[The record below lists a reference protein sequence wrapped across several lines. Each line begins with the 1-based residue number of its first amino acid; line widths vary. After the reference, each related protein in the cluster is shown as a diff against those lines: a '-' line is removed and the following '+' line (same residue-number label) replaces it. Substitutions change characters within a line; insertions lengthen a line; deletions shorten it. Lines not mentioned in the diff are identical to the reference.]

1 MPCFVDRATR
11 AEKDRGLIW
20 INTYRDAITEADNN
34 GTLLGNA
41 YVREG
46 LILDGAGDYASYPA
60 PGIHYGRTAFSW
72 VIEFTPTF
80 VKNDGANHSFW
91 STNSGAL
98 TLCNLRKSSTDT
110 INLYVHNTNVVG
122 VAYATWQAYWKAGQ
136 RNVLVVTTTTA
147 ANTTNMWLNGTQILT
162 NGGAAWTAS
171 NTVTTYY
178 VGDLGGGADYF
189 SGIIHS
195 VRIFGVALDTD
206 EALAY
211 SDNSMFHWRDKPWMV
226 YQLGLSEYEGDYTG
240 GNDNILH
247 ATYGVDPTGPQAM
260 QMLSYF
266 PPGVVPVKL
275 TPRGYYFDG
284 TCGFNGGGNLGHW
297 PSMGSVTMMAAF
309 KPDFAAAA
317 ASNRYI
323 LDTDAGADYALRHLN
338 TGNLS
343 VRMGSTEVFAIAS
356 GTYGPYWQQGCH
368 NTIVAA
374 GTTGANRLLLNGMY
388 YATSATAW
396 AGAAVTY
403 DSIGINGA
411 CNGGYWLGDIYT
423 VAVFPVR
430 LNRIQMIDA
439 HYWLSNAAYLNQRG

>member
-34 GTLLGNA
+34 GTLAGNA

-46 LILDGAGDYASYPA
+46 LILDGAGDYAQYAGMREIISKISA
-60 PGIHYGRTAFSW
+60 EST
-72 VIEFTPTF
+72 VIEFTPSF
-80 VKNDGANHSFW
+80 AANDGSSRTWWFTATPAQWFVQKNAANAIIWGTSG
-91 STNSGAL
+91 STRLTVAL
-98 TLCNLRKSSTDT
+98 AS
-110 INLYVHNTNVVG
+110 Y
-122 VAYATWQAYWKAGQ
+122 QAYWKTNQ
-136 RNVLVVTTTTA
+136 RNVLVITSTGA
-147 ANTTNMWLNGTQILT
+147 LNGCNAWLNGVQVASATGSAWSAGPLAT
-162 NGGAAWTAS
+162 GNLAVGANSAGTEPFA
-171 NTVTTYY
+171 
-178 VGDLGGGADYF
+178 
-189 SGIIHS
+189 GIIHS
-195 VRIFGVALDTD
+195 VRIFGAALDSD

-338 TGNLS
+338 TANLS
-343 VRMGSTEVFAIAS
+343 VRMGGTEVFAIAS
-356 GTYGPYWQQGCH
+356 GTYGPYWQQGCR

-388 YATSATAW
+388 YMTSATAW

-423 VAVFPVR
+423 VAVFPAR

-439 HYWLSNAAYLNQRG
+439 HHWLSNAAYLNQRG